1 MSNCNHKRFKC
12 EYQSITKTHIAML
25 QSFDGAYALP
35 AHLHSMPVLS
45 DTPLLLSLPKLFL
58 HLLLLLLLLS
68 FAVLFY
74 RIEQNISMTIDISG
88 KLNRTEFSD
97 TCTLCIF
104 SNIHN
109 NMSEN

>member
-1 MSNCNHKRFKC
+1 
-12 EYQSITKTHIAML
+12 ML
-25 QSFDGAYALP
+25 QSFDGAYTLP

-58 HLLLLLLLLS
+58 LLLLLLFLS
-68 FAVLFY
+68 FAVRFY

-88 KLNRTEFSD
+88 KLNRTDFSD